1 MPQATD
7 RLLTARESAAAL
19 VVSIP
24 TFYRLLNG
32 GRIPKPIRIGSHPR
46 WPESEIQGV
55 IDAAKQQ
62 RAA

>member
-1 MPQATD
+1 MHQSVD
-7 RLLTARESAAAL
+7 KLLTARESAKAL

-24 TFYRLLNG
+24 TFYRLLKE
-32 GRIPKPIRIGSHPR
+32 GRIPQPIRIGSHPR

-55 IDAAKQQ
+55 INAAKQQ